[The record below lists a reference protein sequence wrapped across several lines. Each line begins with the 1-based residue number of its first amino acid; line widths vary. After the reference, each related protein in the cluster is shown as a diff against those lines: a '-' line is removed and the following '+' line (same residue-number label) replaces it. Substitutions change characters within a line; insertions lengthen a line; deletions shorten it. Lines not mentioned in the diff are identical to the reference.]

1 MGREEGDVGEV
12 SVLLAGDVVVVAV
25 VAVVG
30 EWNEMIRTPHTSIA
44 IPIKTKT
51 TCHQNSRS
59 H

>member
-1 MGREEGDVGEV
+1 MGWEEGGVGEV
-12 SVLLAGDVVVVAV
+12 SVLLAGAAVA
-25 VAVVG
+25 G
-30 EWNEMIRTPHTSIA
+30 EWNEMIKTPHTSIA

>member
-1 MGREEGDVGEV
+1 
-12 SVLLAGDVVVVAV
+12 
-25 VAVVG
+25 
-30 EWNEMIRTPHTSIA
+30 MISTPHTSIA